1 MKLDVEERVLHFKQ
15 PAGTSRGVYT
25 TRRIWLITATD
36 EAGRVTGVGECAPL
50 PQLSCD
56 DIPNYAE
63 VLRRFCDEVERT
75 GEIPYEAL
83 RPYPSMLFGLE
94 SLVPTPN
101 PQTPT
106 PNPSRGEGGLNPH
119 AVDGIASNANQA
131 PLPSG
136 GDGGGCLGGGLF
148 IPINGLVWMGTF
160 EEMHQRI
167 EEKLAAGF
175 HCVKLKIGAIDWDR
189 EIALIRF
196 IRERYSREQI
206 ELRVDANGGFSVD
219 EAMSRL
225 EELAKYDIHSI
236 EQPIRQHQWSEMAS
250 LCQHSPLPIALDEEL
265 IGVNDP
271 EEKVR
276 LLDTIRPQYIILKPS
291 LHGGMRGSEEWIRLA
306 RERGIG
312 SWITSALESNIGLY
326 AIARF
331 TMKMYGPDITMPQ
344 GLGTGQ
350 LFTDNIELP
359 DVEMRIEQGR
369 LVVASRR

>member
-1 MKLDVEERVLHFKQ
+1 VKSENRKSFSSKIKELMKLDIEERVLHFKQ

-36 EAGRVTGVGECAPL
+36 AAGHVMGIGECAPL

-56 DIPNYAE
+56 DVPNYAE
-63 VLRRFCDEVERT
+63 VLRGFCDEVERT
-75 GEIPYEAL
+75 GLIPYEAL

-94 SLVPTPN
+94 NTILTPQKPTPN
-101 PQTPT
+101 
-106 PNPSRGEGGLNPH
+106 S
-119 AVDGIASNANQA
+119 
-131 PLPSG
+131 
-136 GDGGGCLGGGLF
+136 

-175 HCVKLKIGAIDWDR
+175 RCVKLKIGAIDWER

-196 IRERYSREQI
+196 IRERYSRQQI
-206 ELRVDANGGFSVD
+206 ELRVDANGGFTV
-219 EAMSRL
+219 EQAMSRL

-236 EQPIRQHQWSEMAS
+236 EQPIKAGNWKEMAR
-250 LCQHSPLPIALDEEL
+250 LCRESPLPIALDEEL
-265 IGVNDP
+265 IGVNTQ
-271 EEKVR
+271 EAKAA

-306 RERGIG
+306 RERGIS
-312 SWITSALESNIGLY
+312 SWITSALESNIGLC

-331 TMKMYGPDITMPQ
+331 TVKMYGPHIAMPQ

-359 DVEMRIEQGR
+359 DVEMTIEQGR
-369 LVVASRR
+369 LVVAEPHPSPPQ